1 MATSSIT
8 HNFVISGPERVQR
21 FIDALDAAD
30 KDRAPRKPAAI
41 RELKDP
47 KDLSEFM
54 ARWEKKHKD
63 E

>member
-30 KDRAPRKPAAI
+30 KDRAPRKPVAMREVKDR
-41 RELKDP
+41 RELT
-47 KDLSEFM
+47 EFM
-54 ARWEKKHKD
+54 SKWEEKHRV

>member
-8 HNFVISGPERVQR
+8 HNFVISGEERVQR

-30 KDRAPRKPAAI
+30 KDRTPKTPPVA

-47 KDLSEFM
+47 KEIAEFTR
-54 ARWEKKHKD
+54 RWKAAHAK
-63 E
+63 